1 MPENKSQSHKDIYE
15 NKQNSERQTRD
26 EEQERRRRAEFLSS
40 SCHTKPYKAESPV
53 WSVEAEGLI
62 KEFSRTKIKSTFI
75 ER

>member
-1 MPENKSQSHKDIYE
+1 MGW
-15 NKQNSERQTRD
+15 
-26 EEQERRRRAEFLSS
+26 RAGETEASRVSLSS
-40 SCHTKPYKAESPV
+40 SRHTRPYKAESPV